1 MRSKKVKQI
10 LGIGIIVVIIA
21 GVVFIFTRLNKP
33 AEQEQA
39 MQTAP
44 KFLTEET
51 ATEPVVEDEEFK
63 WLDNTN
69 ISVDPILITED
80 VVLRSEP
87 RDASSEVMKLTKDMQ
102 GKRVAISTDLDGN
115 DLGWCRVF
123 VNGKAGY
130 LDHMTFDY
138 ILPADNIVVED
149 DTLPADLAKEI
160 EGRQITIV
168 EPETAQEEV
177 TEQAEKPADGVDK
190 DTEKKDSIVT
200 PKVEETPTKTE
211 TPAKEEAPKQETQ
224 PTQPTTPPT
233 QEQPSQPATN
243 PSTGLTPEG
252 QALYEKAL
260 SLGGRDSSYVDEHTS
275 QGTPATGVHDGL
287 TWE

>member
-1 MRSKKVKQI
+1 MLSRRVKQI
-10 LGIGIIVVIIA
+10 LGIGVIIVVIA
-21 GVVFIFTRLNKP
+21 GVVFLFTRLNKP
-33 AEQEQA
+33 VEEPEP
-39 MQTAP
+39 MQTTPQFA
-44 KFLTEET
+44 TEET
-51 ATEPVVEDEEFK
+51 VDNPALVEEEFK

-87 RDASSEVMKLTKDMQ
+87 RDASTEVMKLTKDMQ

-115 DLGWCRVF
+115 ELGWCRVF

-130 LDHMTFDY
+130 LNIMTFDY
-138 ILPADNIVVED
+138 ILPIDNIEIED
-149 DTLPADLAKEI
+149 DNLPDELAKEL

-177 TEQAEKPADGVDK
+177 TEQAEKPTDEVDK

-224 PTQPTTPPT
+224 PTQPTQPA

-243 PSTGLTPEG
+243 PSTGLTPEQ

-260 SLGGRDSSYVDEHTS
+260 SLGGTLPEDTPVTNDVPTS
-275 QGTPATGVHDGL
+275 GSNSGL